1 MHAFITGLL
10 PMGASMVGQVSLDSF
25 VRSDQFLTA
34 LAHLLSSIVLQVLNV
49 FLFGGSAT
57 L

>member
-1 MHAFITGLL
+1 MHAFVTSLL
-10 PMGASMVGQVSLDSF
+10 PASASALAQVSLDSF

-34 LAHLLSSIVLQVLNV
+34 LAQLLSSIVLQVLNV